1 MKILI
6 GAIILLLMSCAS
18 SKNVI
23 EEQNNTSLPIESPFT
38 LLMTEHYGAP
48 SPAQNIVISDSKTLN
63 SFFSKVNRTRKPGIP
78 VPDIDFLKNV
88 IIIVYSGE
96 TLNHADSVL
105 YVLKETVT
113 QIVLSTKLRPSKKE
127 NSTRKIINS
136 FYMYIMPQS
145 KKEIIIINKE

>member
-1 MKILI
+1 
-6 GAIILLLMSCAS
+6 MSCAS

-23 EEQNNTSLPIESPFT
+23 VAKQNNSSLSIESPFT

-48 SPAQNIVISDSKTLN
+48 SSAQNIVISDSKTLN
-63 SFFSKVNRTRKPGIP
+63 SFFSKVNRTRKPGIT
-78 VPDIDFLKNV
+78 VPDIDFSKNV

-96 TLNHADSVL
+96 TLNHTDPVL

-113 QIVLSTKLRPSKKE
+113 QTVLSTKLRPSKKE
-127 NSTRKIINS
+127 NSTGKIANS

-145 KKEIIIINKE
+145 KKKITFSKE